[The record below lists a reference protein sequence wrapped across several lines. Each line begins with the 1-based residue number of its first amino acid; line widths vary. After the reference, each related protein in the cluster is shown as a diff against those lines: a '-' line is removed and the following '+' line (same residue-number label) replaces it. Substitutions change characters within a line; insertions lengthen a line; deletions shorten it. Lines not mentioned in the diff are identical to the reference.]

1 MGSRSPAELLGTV
14 PVAGDANL
22 SEGEWLL
29 VFSPGIGLGHHWR
42 GPYKVINARRRTG
55 ARGFIVI
62 AEVLGGIEPGEKGY
76 LRTGKPQETQS
87 TARGRSTRRGSR
99 SPSCNSASSRW
110 AEGSCAASSAASQRR
125 ARSTARGAYT

>member
-1 MGSRSPAELLGTV
+1 VGSRNPAELLGTV

-55 ARGFIVI
+55 AQGFIVI
-62 AEVLGGIEPGEKGY
+62 AEVLGGIEPGEKGH

-87 TARGRSTRRGSR
+87 TAHGRSTRRG
-99 SPSCNSASSRW
+99 
-110 AEGSCAASSAASQRR
+110 
-125 ARSTARGAYT
+125 